1 MATDTEWARIGE
13 DAKASGLTVSEY
25 INRTLEA
32 ASASG
37 ASVAVGLP
45 PSVLRRLAQA
55 VLVLERLEWLRL
67 EQLGVG
73 DADAVRQRLLAEAG
87 TWLETEIALE

>member
-45 PSVLRRLAQA
+45 PSVLRRLTQA
-55 VLVLERLEWLRL
+55 VLVLERLEMAAM
-67 EQLGVG
+67 G
-73 DADAVRQRLLAEAG
+73 G
-87 TWLETEIALE
+87 TMGTSPTPRTP